1 MLATAKRAPKTR
13 DAKGGTARSAVAVDP
28 VGRWDSAEGSP
39 KLADAGRVTGKSLAR
54 GVHRCEA
61 ARVTSERKRGS
72 DAGGPPLIG
81 AALGPIFPVTR
92 E

>member
-1 MLATAKRAPKTR
+1 MVP
-13 DAKGGTARSAVAVDP
+13 VAP
-28 VGRWDSAEGSP
+28 VGRWGCTEGSP
-39 KLADAGRVTGKSLAR
+39 KRADAGRVTGKSLAR

-61 ARVTSERKRGS
+61 ARVTGERKRGS

-81 AALGPIFPVTR
+81 AVLGPIFPVTR